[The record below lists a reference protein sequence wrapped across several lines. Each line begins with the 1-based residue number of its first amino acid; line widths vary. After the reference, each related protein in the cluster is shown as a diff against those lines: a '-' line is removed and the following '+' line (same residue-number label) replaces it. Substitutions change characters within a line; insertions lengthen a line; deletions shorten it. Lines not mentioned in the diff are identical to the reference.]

1 MTLSDQ
7 GGIVGW
13 VTGLMETLGAPG
25 AGIAVAL
32 ENLFPPIPSEVVL
45 PLAGFT
51 VSRGDLVLWQVLLW
65 TTIGSVAGALA
76 LYAVGALLGKER
88 VHKIFHRVPFLK
100 PDDVTRSEDWF
111 ARHGRKT
118 VFLGRMVPVFRSLI
132 SIPAGFERM
141 PLPTVTL
148 FTALGSLVWNTAL
161 VTAGYFLGEQWS
173 VVETYV
179 SVFTYVVL
187 GLVVLAVVVFVW
199 KRMAES
205 RRTPQ
210 S

>member
-1 MTLSDQ
+1 MTSS
-7 GGIVGW
+7 GMGAMVEW

-32 ENLFPPIPSEVVL
+32 ENLFPPIPSEVIL

-51 VSRGDLVLWQVLLW
+51 VSQGDLVFWHVLLW
-65 TTIGSVAGALA
+65 TTLGSVVGALA

-88 VHKIFHRVPFLK
+88 VHALFSKVPLLK
-100 PDDVTRSEDWF
+100 PEDVEKSEDWF

-118 VFLGRMVPVFRSLI
+118 VFFGRMVPLFRSLI
-132 SIPAGFERM
+132 SVPAGFERM
-141 PLPTVTL
+141 PLPTFTL
-148 FTALGSLVWNTAL
+148 FTTMGSLIWNTAL

-179 SVFTYVVL
+179 GIFTYVVI
-187 GLVVLAVVVFVW
+187 GLVVLAVAVFVW
-199 KRMAES
+199 KRVRERRES
-205 RRTPQ
+205 RQ